1 MKNNNLKKPV
11 ALIILD
17 GWGIAKPSK
26 GNAISEAAPVFFN
39 ELLTKYPAQLLSAS
53 EERVGLPKGVFGNS
67 EVGHLNLGAGRVVYQ
82 DLLRVNKAI
91 KDQTFFDNA
100 EFKNSVAHLKKTKG
114 AWHIM
119 GLVSDGRVHSSLEHL
134 FALLAYAKKAGI
146 KEVYVHAFLDGRDT
160 ARDSGLRFVNA
171 LEKEMARLQV
181 GKIATISGRF
191 YAMDRDNHWER
202 INYAYEAM
210 VKGEGEIFD
219 SATEAIKASYA
230 KQVYDEEMLPVV
242 IKGAKKIKSGD
253 TIIFFNYRADR
264 AREITRALVD
274 KKLKSPDLKK
284 VSNLKDLYFVAFTE
298 YTKDLE
304 LHVAFPSERP
314 ANCLGEII
322 SLAGLKQLR
331 IAETEKYAHVTYF
344 FNGGA
349 EKPFAGEDRLLVPSP
364 RVDSYSEKPDMSAK
378 EICSN
383 LLIELNKNIYDFIL
397 VNFANADMVGHTGN
411 IPAAEKGIR
420 TVDTC
425 LKKITTEILKRGG
438 TVLVTADHGNAD
450 EMYDFKKKQIIKE
463 HSLNAV
469 PFIAVNESLAFKKIK
484 KVALYKLAITGRLAD
499 VAPTILKLM
508 GLKKP
513 KEMTGKNL
521 L

>member
-331 IAETEKYAHVTYF
+331 IAETEKYAPVTYF

-349 EKPFAGEDRLLVPSP
+349 EKLF
-364 RVDSYSEKPDMSAK
+364 
-378 EICSN
+378 
-383 LLIELNKNIYDFIL
+383 
-397 VNFANADMVGHTGN
+397 VG
-411 IPAAEKGIR
+411 
-420 TVDTC
+420 
-425 LKKITTEILKRGG
+425 
-438 TVLVTADHGNAD
+438 
-450 EMYDFKKKQIIKE
+450 
-463 HSLNAV
+463 
-469 PFIAVNESLAFKKIK
+469 
-484 KVALYKLAITGRLAD
+484 
-499 VAPTILKLM
+499 
-508 GLKKP
+508 
-513 KEMTGKNL
+513 
-521 L
+521 